1 MTCRTRTSCLP
12 LAPNSGQYFAT
23 GWSTSSSPRSTSI
36 SAARLV
42 TVLVEDQTLVMV
54 CSSHGIVLA
63 SSRKPPHMSTTL
75 SPSMS
80 TTIDAPSSSPESRFL
95 ASALRTASNRSSH
108 VP

>member
-1 MTCRTRTSCLP
+1 

-108 VP
+108 IP